1 LKTRSKIVYIKIF
14 SAILFCFI
22 FQTVFSQEQ
31 SNFLDSVSEK
41 FLKYC
46 EIYPREEL
54 YVHTD
59 REEYIAGE
67 KIRFEMYL
75 FDRQSASLSSNSSVA
90 YFEILNSENRPVVQK
105 RIHLEQGTGPGTA
118 DLPDTL
124 SSGNYILRAY
134 TNRMKNFMPD
144 NCFSKK
150 IDIYNAL
157 SSGGFKSMAN
167 RTIALIKPD
176 ATEKNDSARLTGFSL
191 EVNNLKSDSVE
202 IIISSDSIFR
212 SLNKNLCYLF
222 IQTRGIINYKDK
234 ISLSFEKTRIS
245 IPGAVLIPGINHLTM
260 FGSDGK
266 PLAERFI
273 YTPPA
278 DDGHLTLASSDSFGV
293 RAKILIRIP
302 LKNDTSSLNHSNISV
317 SVVSSTEKTCMN
329 IADYMIFGSEFG
341 VLPDDIVEPG
351 SGKISS
357 ERMANFLLN
366 AKSNWIDW
374 NTILSGN
381 YPALEYNYEQDYHYI
396 DGHLF
401 NRSLQ
406 TPDSGQILFLS
417 IPGKNA
423 FFQYSVTKPDGSFR
437 FSIPVDEKIKDLIIQ
452 PEEINPDNSI
462 KIRSSFSEK
471 YPVAVSSGD
480 LIKEAPPRYISRW
493 KVNYQV
499 NKIYETADALAN
511 ISSIAFRA
519 PKRFYGKPDIEL
531 NMKDY
536 IELPVM
542 QEVFYELLPGVIMK
556 QKKSE
561 YEIQIAD
568 PVYNIVYDK
577 PPVLFI
583 DGVVVHE
590 PSVIVGLNPDRVEK
604 IDVIKDRY
612 VVGDYLF
619 CGLVNVITKA
629 GDYSDVNLPGYAVR
643 VSYRAIEPV
652 NAFLSP
658 DYSTEERMQSRIPD
672 FRNTLYWNP
681 SVQWNTDGNYMVEF
695 WSSDLTGD
703 YEINIQG
710 ITDKGKT
717 VLFRKIITITR

>member
-1 LKTRSKIVYIKIF
+1 MSQAGL
-14 SAILFCFI
+14 
-22 FQTVFSQEQ
+22 SQEQ
-31 SNFLDSVSEK
+31 NNFLDSLTEK
-41 FLKYC
+41 FLRYC
-46 EIYPREEL
+46 ETYPREEL

-67 KIRFEMYL
+67 KIWFEMYL
-75 FDRQSASLSSNSSVA
+75 FDRQSASLSSNSSMV

-105 RIHLEQGTGPGTA
+105 RIKLEEGTGPGTA

-157 SSGGFKSMAN
+157 SSRGFKSMAYQ
-167 RTIALIKPD
+167 TKALIKPD
-176 ATEKNDSARLTGFSL
+176 VKGNNDSIPVTGFSL

-202 IIISSDSIFR
+202 IIISADSIFR
-212 SLNKNLCYLF
+212 SVNKNLCYLF
-222 IQTRGIINYKDK
+222 IQTRGIINYKNK
-234 ISLSFEKTRIS
+234 IMLPFDNTRIS
-245 IPGAVLIPGINHLTM
+245 IPGTVLIPGINHITM
-260 FGSDGK
+260 FSSSGK
-266 PLAERFI
+266 PLAEKFI
-273 YTPPA
+273 YTPPV

-293 RAKILIRIP
+293 RDKILIRMP
-302 LKNDTSSLNHSNISV
+302 LKNDTSSLNHATVSV
-317 SVVSSTEKTCMN
+317 SVVPITEKTSMD

-357 ERMANFLLN
+357 ERMATFLLN

-381 YPALEYNYEQDYHYI
+381 YPAQVYNYEHDYHYI

-406 TPDSGQILFLS
+406 TSESGRTLFLS

-423 FFQYSVTKPDGSFR
+423 FFQYAVTKPDGSFR

-452 PEEINPDNSI
+452 PEEVNPDNSI
-462 KIRSSFSEK
+462 KITSSFSEK
-471 YPVAVSSGD
+471 YPVTVSSRD
-480 LIKEAPPRYISRW
+480 LITEASSRYISGW

-499 NKIYETADALAN
+499 NKIYETEDALTN
-511 ISSIAFRA
+511 TSSTAFRT

-542 QEVFYELLPGVIMK
+542 PEVFYELLPGVIMK

-643 VSYRAIEPV
+643 LSYKAIEPV

-658 DYSTEERMQSRIPD
+658 DYSSEERMQSRIPD

-681 SVQWNTDGNYMVEF
+681 SVQLDTDGNYMVEF
-695 WSSDLTGD
+695 WSSDLPGD

-710 ITDKGKT
+710 VTDKGKT
-717 VLFRKIITITR
+717 VSSRKIITIAR

>member
-1 LKTRSKIVYIKIF
+1 
-14 SAILFCFI
+14 
-22 FQTVFSQEQ
+22 
-31 SNFLDSVSEK
+31 
-41 FLKYC
+41 
-46 EIYPREEL
+46 
-54 YVHTD
+54 
-59 REEYIAGE
+59 
-67 KIRFEMYL
+67 
-75 FDRQSASLSSNSSVA
+75 
-90 YFEILNSENRPVVQK
+90 
-105 RIHLEQGTGPGTA
+105 
-118 DLPDTL
+118 L

-167 RTIALIKPD
+167 QTIAMIKSD
-176 ATEKNDSARLTGFSL
+176 TIGNHDSIPVTGFSL

-202 IIISSDSIFR
+202 IIIRSDSIFR
-212 SLNKNLCYLF
+212 SVNKNLCNLF
-222 IQTRGIINYKDK
+222 IQTRGIINYKNK
-234 ISLSFEKTRIS
+234 ISLPFEKTRIS
-245 IPGAVLIPGINHLTM
+245 IPGKVLIPGINHITM
-260 FGSDGK
+260 FSSAGK

-278 DDGHLTLASSDSFGV
+278 DDGHLTLTSSDSFGV
-293 RAKILIRIP
+293 RNKILIKMP
-302 LKNDTSSLNHSNISV
+302 FKNDTSSLNHANFSV
-317 SVVSSTEKTCMN
+317 SVVPSTEKACMN
-329 IADYMIFGSEFG
+329 ITDYMIFGSEFG

-351 SGKISS
+351 SGKLST
-357 ERMANFLLN
+357 ERMATFLLN

-381 YPALEYNYEQDYHYI
+381 FPDLMYNYEQDYHYI

-406 TPDSGQILFLS
+406 TPESGRILFLS

-452 PEEINPDNSI
+452 PEEVNPDNSI

-471 YPVAVSSGD
+471 YPVTVSFRD
-480 LIKEAPPRYISRW
+480 LITEAPSRYISRW

-511 ISSIAFRA
+511 TSSIAFRT

-612 VVGDYLF
+612 IVGDYLF

-643 VSYRAIEPV
+643 LLYKAIEPIDK
-652 NAFLSP
+652 FLSP
-658 DYSTEERMQSRIPD
+658 DYSSQERMQSRIPD

-681 SVQWNTDGNYMVEF
+681 SVQRDTDGNYMMEF
-695 WSSDLTGD
+695 WSSDLAGD
-703 YEINIQG
+703 YEIIIQG
-710 ITDKGKT
+710 INDEGKT
-717 VLFRKIITITR
+717 VSLKKIITITR

>member
-1 LKTRSKIVYIKIF
+1 VKARNKIVHIK
-14 SAILFCFI
+14 AVPVILFCFLY
-22 FQTVFSQEQ
+22 QSVFSQGQ
-31 SNFLDSVSEK
+31 ISFLDSLSEK
-41 FLKYC
+41 FVRYC
-46 EIYPREEL
+46 ELYPREEL

-67 KIRFEMYL
+67 KIWFEMYL
-75 FDRQSASLSSNSSVA
+75 FDRQSTSLSSNSSVA

-105 RIHLEQGTGPGTA
+105 RIKLEQGTGPGMA

-144 NCFSKK
+144 NCFTKK
-150 IDIYNAL
+150 INIYNAL
-157 SSGGFKSMAN
+157 HSYEFKSTAN
-167 RTIALIKPD
+167 QKTALIKSEG
-176 ATEKNDSARLTGFSL
+176 TGNYDSISVTGFGL
-191 EVNNLKSDSVE
+191 KVNNLKSDSLE
-202 IIISSDSIFR
+202 IIISTDSNFR
-212 SLNKNLCYLF
+212 YLNKNLSYLL
-222 IQTRGIINYKDK
+222 IQTHGIINYKNK
-234 ISLSFEKTRIS
+234 INLPFENTRIS
-245 IPGAVLIPGINHLTM
+245 IPGAFLIPGINHITM
-260 FGSDGK
+260 FTYAGK

-273 YTPPA
+273 YTPPIA
-278 DDGHLTLASSDSFGV
+278 DDHLTITSSDSFGV
-293 RAKILIRIP
+293 RDKIL
-302 LKNDTSSLNHSNISV
+302 LKMPFKNENSSLNPENLSISV
-317 SVVSSTEKTCMN
+317 FPSTEKAVLDIT
-329 IADYMIFGSEFG
+329 DYMIFGSEFG
-341 VLPDDIVEPG
+341 VLPDDIMEPG

-357 ERMANFLLN
+357 VILENFLLN

-374 NTILSGN
+374 STILSGN
-381 YPALEYNYEQDYHYI
+381 YPVLMYNYEQEYHYI

-406 TPDSGQILFLS
+406 TPESGQNLFLS
-417 IPGKNA
+417 IPGENA

-437 FSIPVDEKIKDLIIQ
+437 FSIPIDEKINDLIIQ
-452 PEEINPDNSI
+452 PEEVNPDNSI
-462 KIRSSFSEK
+462 KIKSSFSEK
-471 YPVAVSSGD
+471 YPVTISIRDSVKD
-480 LIKEAPPRYISRW
+480 APSRYISRS

-499 NKIYETADALAN
+499 NRIYETENALAPASL
-511 ISSIAFRA
+511 IPYRTS
-519 PKRFYGKPDIEL
+519 KRFYGKPDIEL
-531 NMKDY
+531 NMDDY

-556 QKKSE
+556 QRKSE

-590 PSVIVGLNPDRVEK
+590 PSVVVGLEPDRVEK

-612 VVGDYLF
+612 VIGDYLF

-629 GDYSDVNLPGYAVR
+629 GDYSDVNLPDYAVR
-643 VSYRAIEPV
+643 LQYRAIEPV

-658 DYSTEERMQSRIPD
+658 DYSSGERIQSRIPD

-681 SVQWNTDGNYMVEF
+681 SVQRDKDGNYMVEF
-695 WSSDLTGD
+695 WSSDLIGD

-710 ITDKGKT
+710 ITYEGKT
-717 VLFRKIITITR
+717 VTLRQIMTIKN

>member
-1 LKTRSKIVYIKIF
+1 MKTRNKIVHIKIVPV
-14 SAILFCFI
+14 ILFCFLY
-22 FQTVFSQEQ
+22 QSVFSQGQ
-31 SNFLDSVSEK
+31 ISFLDSLSEK
-41 FLKYC
+41 FVRYC
-46 EIYPREEL
+46 ELYPREEL

-67 KIRFEMYL
+67 KIWFEMYL

-105 RIHLEQGTGPGTA
+105 RIKLKQGTGQGTA

-144 NCFSKK
+144 NCFAKK
-150 IDIYNAL
+150 INIYNAL
-157 SSGGFKSMAN
+157 NSGGFKSMSN
-167 RTIALIKPD
+167 QSIALIKSD
-176 ATEKNDSARLTGFSL
+176 VTGNHDSIPATGFL
-191 EVNNLKSDSVE
+191 IKVNNLKNDSIE

-212 SLNKNLCYLF
+212 SINKNLCYLF
-222 IQTRGIINYKDK
+222 IQTRGVINYKNK
-234 ISLSFEKTRIS
+234 IRLPFENTRIS
-245 IPGAVLIPGINHLTM
+245 IPGAVLIPGINHITM
-260 FGSDGK
+260 FSSAGK

-273 YTPPA
+273 YTPPVH
-278 DDGHLTLASSDSFGV
+278 DEHLTIASSDSFGV
-293 RAKILIRIP
+293 RDKIL
-302 LKNDTSSLNHSNISV
+302 LTMLFENDTSPKNPANFSV
-317 SVVSSTEKTCMN
+317 SVVPSTHKACMN
-329 IADYMIFGSEFG
+329 ITDYMIFGSEFG
-341 VLPDDIVEPG
+341 VLPDDILESG

-357 ERMANFLLN
+357 ERMESFLLN

-374 NTILSGN
+374 NAILSGN
-381 YPALEYNYEQDYHYI
+381 YPALMYNYEQEYHYI

-406 TPDSGQILFLS
+406 TPESGQNLFLS

-423 FFQYSVTKPDGSFR
+423 FFQYSMTKPDGSFR
-437 FSIPVDEKIKDLIIQ
+437 FSIPIDEKIKDLIIQ
-452 PEEINPDNSI
+452 PEEVNPDNSLKI
-462 KIRSSFSEK
+462 KSSFSEK
-471 YPVAVSSGD
+471 YPITISIPDSV
-480 LIKEAPPRYISRW
+480 KETPSRYISRN
-493 KVNYQV
+493 KINYQV
-499 NKIYETADALAN
+499 NKIYETENALAPASL
-511 ISSIAFRA
+511 IPYRTS
-519 PKRFYGKPDIEL
+519 KRFYGKPDIEL
-531 NMKDY
+531 KMNDY

-577 PPVLFI
+577 RPVLFI

-590 PSVIVGLNPDRVEK
+590 PSVIVGLDPDRVEK

-612 VVGDYLF
+612 VIGDYLF
-619 CGLVNVITKA
+619 CGIVNVITKA
-629 GDYSDVNLPGYAVR
+629 SDYSDVNLPDYAVR
-643 VSYRAIEPV
+643 LSYRAVEPV
-652 NAFLSP
+652 KAFSSP
-658 DYSTEERMQSRIPD
+658 DYSTEKRIQNRIPD

-681 SVQWNTDGNYMVEF
+681 SVQRDKDGKYMVEF
-695 WSSDLTGD
+695 WSSDLIGD

-710 ITDKGKT
+710 ITDEGKT
-717 VLFRKIITITR
+717 VSLRQIMTIKH

>member
-1 LKTRSKIVYIKIF
+1 MRTRNKIVQIKIVPV
-14 SAILFCFI
+14 ILFCFLY
-22 FQTVFSQEQ
+22 QPAFSQVQ
-31 SNFLDSVSEK
+31 ISFLDSLSGK
-41 FLKYC
+41 FLRYC
-46 EIYPREEL
+46 EVYPREEL

-67 KIRFEMYL
+67 KIWFEMYL
-75 FDRQSASLSSNSSVA
+75 FDRQSTSLSSKSSVA
-90 YFEILNSENRPVVQK
+90 YFEILNSENRPVVQE
-105 RIHLEQGTGPGTA
+105 RIKLEQGTGPGIA

-124 SSGNYILRAY
+124 SSGIYLLRAY
-134 TNRMKNFMPD
+134 TNRMKNFMPE

-150 IDIYNAL
+150 VYIYNAL
-157 SSGGFKSMAN
+157 NSGEFKSMASQA
-167 RTIALIKPD
+167 IDLIKPD
-176 ATEKNDSARLTGFSL
+176 ETTYSDSILETGFL
-191 EVNNLKSDSVE
+191 LKVDDSNRDTLE
-202 IIISSDSIFR
+202 IIISTDSNFR
-212 SLNKNLCYLF
+212 SVNNNLCYLF
-222 IQTRGIINYKDK
+222 IQTRGNINFKNV
-234 ISLSFEKTRIS
+234 IRLPLEITRVA
-245 IPGAVLIPGINHLTM
+245 IPRAVLLPGINHITG
-260 FGSDGK
+260 FNSAGK

-273 YTPPA
+273 FTPPV
-278 DDGHLTLASSDSFGV
+278 DDEHPTVAFSDSFGV
-293 RAKILIRIP
+293 RDKIL
-302 LKNDTSSLNHSNISV
+302 LKMQFKDENSSLIPANISFSIAPATERV
-317 SVVSSTEKTCMN
+317 SMDIT
-329 IADYMIFGSEFG
+329 DYMIFGSEFG

-351 SGKISS
+351 SAKISY
-357 ERMANFLLN
+357 ERMSSFLLN

-381 YPALEYNYEQDYHYI
+381 YPAQVYNYEQEYHYI

-406 TPDSGQILFLS
+406 TPESDRTLFLS

-437 FSIPVDEKIKDLIIQ
+437 FSIPVDEKTKDLIIQ
-452 PEEINPDNSI
+452 PEEVNPDNSI

-471 YPVAVSSGD
+471 YPVTKSIRDSV
-480 LIKEAPPRYISRW
+480 KEAPSRYISRW

-499 NKIYETADALAN
+499 NKIYETADAMAMDSPLP
-511 ISSIAFRA
+511 FRT

-612 VVGDYLF
+612 VIGDYLF
-619 CGLVNVITKA
+619 YGMVNVITKA

-643 VSYRAIEPV
+643 LPYRAIESV
-652 NAFLSP
+652 NAFISP
-658 DYSTEERMQSRIPD
+658 AYSSEERMESRIPD
-672 FRNTLYWNP
+672 FRNTLFWNP
-681 SVQWNTDGNYMVEF
+681 SVQQDLDGNYMVDF
-695 WSSDLTGD
+695 WSSDLPGD

-717 VLFRKIITITR
+717 VSFRKSITITL